1 MPTVRSDQPEED
13 KKRPGTVTFV
23 GVLLAIGAV
32 LNAAIGIALIIEKD
46 VEALQ
51 DIFGVTDPNVRVTTG
66 VVELIIAGLLALV
79 AWAIFS
85 GANWARWAVAIV
97 LGVRVAVAGW
107 WLITH
112 LDGGIHWNAI
122 LSIAFAVFILWAL
135 FGNKESSD
143 YFEKAA

>member
-1 MPTVRSDQPEED
+1 M
-13 KKRPGTVTFV
+13 KRPGTVTFV

-32 LNAAIGIALIIEKD
+32 LNAAIGIALIVEKD

-51 DIFGVTDPNVRVTTG
+51 DIFGVTDPNVMVTTG

-85 GANWARWAVAIV
+85 GANWARWAVAVVI
-97 LGVRVAVAGW
+97 GIRVAVAGW

-122 LSIAFAVFILWAL
+122 LSIAFGVFILWAL

>member
-1 MPTVRSDQPEED
+1 M
-13 KKRPGTVTFV
+13 KRPGTVTFV

-32 LNAAIGIALIIEKD
+32 LNAAVGIALIVEKD
-46 VEALQ
+46 VTALQ
-51 DIFGVTDPNVRVTTG
+51 DVFGVSDPNVMVTTG

-85 GANWARWAVAIV
+85 GANWARWAVAVVI
-97 LGVRVAVAGW
+97 GIRVAVAGW

-122 LSIAFAVFILWAL
+122 ISIAFGIFILWAL

>member
-1 MPTVRSDQPEED
+1 M
-13 KKRPGTVTFV
+13 KRPGVVTFV

-32 LNAAIGIALIIEKD
+32 LNAAVGIALIVEKD
-46 VEALQ
+46 VTALQ
-51 DIFGVTDPNVRVTTG
+51 DVCGVTDANVMVTTG

-97 LGVRVAVAGW
+97 IAIRVAVAGW

-122 LSIAFAVFILWAL
+122 LAIAFAIFILWAL
-135 FGNKESSD
+135 FRNEKSD
-143 YFEKAA
+143 EYFERTA

>member
-1 MPTVRSDQPEED
+1 M
-13 KKRPGTVTFV
+13 KRPGTVTFV

-32 LNAAIGIALIIEKD
+32 LNAAIGIALIVEKD

-51 DIFGVTDPNVRVTTG
+51 DIFGVTDPNVMVTTG

-85 GANWARWAVAIV
+85 GANWARWAVAVVI
-97 LGVRVAVAGW
+97 GIRVAVAGW

-112 LDGGIHWNAI
+112 LDGGIHWNAL
-122 LSIAFAVFILWAL
+122 LSIAFAVFTLRAHY
-135 FGNKESSD
+135 GNKESSD

>member
-1 MPTVRSDQPEED
+1 M
-13 KKRPGTVTFV
+13 KRPGTVTFV

-32 LNAAIGIALIIEKD
+32 LNAAIGIALIVEKD

-51 DIFGVTDPNVRVTTG
+51 DIFGVTDPNVMVTTG

-85 GANWARWAVAIV
+85 GANWARWAVAVVI
-97 LGVRVAVAGW
+97 GIRVAVAGW

-122 LSIAFAVFILWAL
+122 LSIAFGIFILWAL

>member
-1 MPTVRSDQPEED
+1 M
-13 KKRPGTVTFV
+13 KRPGTVTFV

-32 LNAAIGIALIIEKD
+32 LNAAIGIALIVEKD

-51 DIFGVTDPNVRVTTG
+51 DIFGVTDPNVMVTTG

>member
-1 MPTVRSDQPEED
+1 M
-13 KKRPGTVTFV
+13 KRPGTVTFV

-51 DIFGVTDPNVRVTTG
+51 DIFGVTDPNVMVTTG

-122 LSIAFAVFILWAL
+122 LSIAFAIFILWAL

>member
-1 MPTVRSDQPEED
+1 M
-13 KKRPGTVTFV
+13 KRPGTVTFV

-32 LNAAIGIALIIEKD
+32 LNAAVGIALIVEKD
-46 VEALQ
+46 VTALQ
-51 DIFGVTDPNVRVTTG
+51 DVFGVSDPNVMVTTG

-85 GANWARWAVAIV
+85 GANWARWAVAVVI
-97 LGVRVAVAGW
+97 GIRVAVAGW

-122 LSIAFAVFILWAL
+122 ISIAESVFPQWQQTV
-135 FGNKESSD
+135 D
-143 YFEKAA
+143 P

>member
-1 MPTVRSDQPEED
+1 M
-13 KKRPGTVTFV
+13 KRPGTVTFV

-51 DIFGVTDPNVRVTTG
+51 DIFGVTDPNVMVTTG

>member
-1 MPTVRSDQPEED
+1 M
-13 KKRPGTVTFV
+13 KRPGVVTFV

-32 LNAAIGIALIIEKD
+32 LNAAVGIALI
-46 VEALQ
+46 VERNVTDLQ
-51 DIFGVTDPNVRVTTG
+51 EVFGVNDANVMVTTG

-97 LGVRVAVAGW
+97 VGIRVAVAGW

-122 LSIAFAVFILWAL
+122 LSIAFGIFILWAL
-135 FGNKESSD
+135 FGNRESND
-143 YFEKAA
+143 YFEQAA

>member
-1 MPTVRSDQPEED
+1 M
-13 KKRPGTVTFV
+13 KRPGTVTFV

-51 DIFGVTDPNVRVTTG
+51 DIFGVTDPNVMVTTG

-97 LGVRVAVAGW
+97 LGIRVAVAGW